1 MTRENFSITQH
12 TQDFKNIIMDKIL
25 ENYRAKTKQSTEIQ
39 RQKHLSNARFLTV
52 TPLQP
57 EKNRMSSL
65 KFLKWVTT
73 NYKKYL
79 LLLMKYKDI
88 EDKNL
93 EDCDSFNHEST
104 KEINF
109 IEEVHEQE
117 RTRKESI
124 KYNIV
129 KQ

>member
-1 MTRENFSITQH
+1 
-12 TQDFKNIIMDKIL
+12 
-25 ENYRAKTKQSTEIQ
+25 
-39 RQKHLSNARFLTV
+39 
-52 TPLQP
+52 
-57 EKNRMSSL
+57 
-65 KFLKWVTT
+65 
-73 NYKKYL
+73 
-79 LLLMKYKDI
+79 MKYKDI

>member
-1 MTRENFSITQH
+1 
-12 TQDFKNIIMDKIL
+12 MDKIL

-39 RQKHLSNARFLTV
+39 RQKHLSNTWFLAV